1 MYTQPESMDP
11 ERLAR
16 DALTAIDVLGELG
29 DDIGLSRSWSLLGEA
44 RWMTGRLAEA
54 AENYEHA
61 AEHARRALSRR
72 DEAWA
77 LGAQAMALHYGPMPV
92 TEGLRK
98 TEGMLRDAEGD
109 LVLEANLLG
118 FLASFEAMEGRI
130 EEARAHIVESAE
142 RLNDLGLRWQA
153 GVQELLRGYIEL
165 LAGDPVAADRF
176 MRAAKESFIAI
187 GDKLFLSSV
196 AVDLPRPAL
205 ERGRH
210 DEARALVDAI
220 EEVPA
225 VEIEWVIKRASVRAR
240 ILAIDGKTDEAESL
254 AREAVAI
261 AAETDLLNFH
271 AGALIDLAE
280 VLRGAGRLKQAGNAA
295 GEALVLYERKGNVMS
310 AAKTRALVA
319 ELEGA
324 GG

>member
-1 MYTQPESMDP
+1 
-11 ERLAR
+11 
-16 DALTAIDVLGELG
+16 
-29 DDIGLSRSWSLLGEA
+29 
-44 RWMTGRLAEA
+44 
-54 AENYEHA
+54 
-61 AEHARRALSRR
+61 
-72 DEAWA
+72 
-77 LGAQAMALHYGPMPV
+77 MPV

-118 FLASFEAMEGRI
+118 FLASFEAMQGRI

-187 GDKLFLSSV
+187 GDKLFLSTV

-210 DEARALVDAI
+210 EEARALVDAI

-261 AAETDLLNFH
+261 ATETDLLNFH

-280 VLRGAGRLKQAGNAA
+280 VLRGAGHFKEAGDAA
-295 GEALVLYERKGNVMS
+295 DEALVLYERKGNVMS

-324 GG
+324 RE